1 MYTEDERRFRRA
13 IKVIASVIFL
23 VMICVLLYSCSPLG
37 RGIINANEYA
47 VRTVDDMTNYK
58 TLKAVEDTARA
69 MIASYNSD
77 RLMYEQYRYSDS
89 AEQQTWA
96 AQARNR
102 ANRTAST
109 YNNYILK
116 NKYVWKNAIP
126 SDIKTTLEI
135 IN

>member
-1 MYTEDERRFRRA
+1 MYTEDEKRFIRA
-13 IKVIASVIFL
+13 IKAIASVILL
-23 VMICVLLYSCSPLG
+23 VMIGILLYACSPLG
-37 RGIINANEYA
+37 RGIININEYA
-47 VRTVDDMTNYK
+47 VQKVDDMTNYR
-58 TLKAVEDTARA
+58 TLKSVEDTARA

-77 RLMYEQYRYSDS
+77 KLMYEQYRCSDS

-116 NKYVWKNAIP
+116 NKYVWKNAVP
-126 SDIKTTLEI
+126 SDIKTELEI
-135 IN
+135 ID